1 MFNRTNQATVL
12 ATMGAQ
18 CTGGVAHVNTE
29 SGVDS
34 ALVKAKT
41 GNYRGSGTDGN
52 IFIALIDS
60 EGRKSRDIHLDL
72 LWDDFEKGTYQEYKV
87 DDVAVRPPIRDL
99 EVWRDDSHP
108 HDNWFCQSFSVQL
121 KPDRNGQTYDFP
133 VNRWIKAGERVWVP
147 PGGAILPQYDHHAVS
162 RERELQ
168 EMKKRYASFTPS
180 PGLLPMLAKLPPED
194 EFSTRQ
200 KKSMITTG
208 ITFGV
213 KNLPILIDD
222 GRWETFEGINQAFEE
237 DRIPRGEANW
247 KTDENFGAQRLTGV
261 NPTSIR
267 LCTEIPKAFGV
278 TAPMIEPF
286 LQGLTFD
293 TAMQRKRLFIV
304 DHTVMKITSFALD
317 RPMCAPYGLLFVNDY
332 GDLVPVAIQL
342 YPNDQ
347 EPNPVFLPDDPP
359 FAWML
364 AKMWFNCADGNYHEA
379 VPHLGFT
386 HLLVEA
392 LALTAYQTLAP
403 AHPILRLMEP
413 HFIYL
418 FAINNFALETLVS
431 KGGGLDLVT
440 QIGVEGAF
448 ALLREKLKTWR
459 LDVDGTL
466 PEDLKNRG
474 VDDEETLP
482 KYYYRDDALRSYYV
496 VHKYVTS
503 VVKIFYD
510 DGNNSAKLRE
520 DKEIQAWARALAS
533 PSDGN
538 VAIQGVPGNGDFSTL
553 DQLIQTVTSIIFTSS
568 VQHAAVNFMQYD
580 QYGFV
585 PNMPLL
591 LEGNPPTNKNITEQD
606 VLDALPGKKKTVEIG
621 LFCDIL
627 SERATK
633 PLGDFLVSYLQGP
646 KVLQAVQ
653 RFKQDL
659 AVVGSKIERENQMQ
673 RFQPYDYLDPKFIPN
688 AISI

>member
-1 MFNRTNQATVL
+1 
-12 ATMGAQ
+12 MGAQ
-18 CTGGVAHVNTE
+18 CTGGVVHVNTE

-180 PGLLPMLAKLPPED
+180 PGLLPM
-194 EFSTRQ
+194 
-200 KKSMITTG
+200 KSMITTG

-222 GRWETFEGINQAFEE
+222 GRWETFEGINQVFEE
-237 DRIPRGEANW
+237 DRIPR
-247 KTDENFGAQRLTGV
+247 
-261 NPTSIR
+261 
-267 LCTEIPKAFGV
+267 
-278 TAPMIEPF
+278 
-286 LQGLTFD
+286 
-293 TAMQRKRLFIV
+293 
-304 DHTVMKITSFALD
+304 
-317 RPMCAPYGLLFVNDY
+317 MCAPYGLFFVNDY

-347 EPNPVFLPDDPP
+347 EQNPVFLPDDPP
-359 FAWML
+359 YAWML
-364 AKMWFNCADGNYHEA
+364 AKMWFNCADGNYHQA

-392 LALTAYQTLAP
+392 LALTAYQNLAP

-448 ALLREKLKTWR
+448 TLLREKLKTWR

-474 VDDEETLP
+474 VDDEKTLP

-520 DKEIQAWARALAS
+520 DKEVQAWARALAS

-538 VAIQGVPGNGDFSTL
+538 VAIQGVPGNGEFSTL
-553 DQLIQTVTSIIFTSS
+553 DQLIQTVTSVIFTSS

-580 QYGFV
+580 QYAFV

-606 VLDALPGKKKTVEIG
+606 VLDALPGKRKTVEIG
-621 LFCDIL
+621 LLGDLL

-673 RFQPYDYLDPKFIPN
+673 RFQPYDYLDPKLIPN